1 MNEKLMLAVTQAKMA
16 ADEATTIAQYTENLA
31 ALDAAGETDRAA
43 QLREVLSDELNH
55 IARFVEG
62 YVALTGIEISED

>member
-1 MNEKLMLAVTQAKMA
+1 MNEKLTLAVAQAKMA

-31 ALDAAGETDRAA
+31 ALEAAGEEERAV

-55 IARFVEG
+55 IAKFVEG
-62 YVALTGIEISED
+62 YVVLTGIQISED